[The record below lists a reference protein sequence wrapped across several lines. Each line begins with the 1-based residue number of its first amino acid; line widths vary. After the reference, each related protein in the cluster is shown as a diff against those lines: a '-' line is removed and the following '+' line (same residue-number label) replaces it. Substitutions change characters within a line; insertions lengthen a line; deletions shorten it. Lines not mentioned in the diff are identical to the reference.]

1 MPTIGTIG
9 VSPTVCS
16 ILLQKQQGLI
26 GLTPDEVRIASSR
39 VKLNTRTALVPFC
52 GICKYYHGGGHVSFF
67 KRGSMF
73 NADVTI
79 CKQLRYTSCGRGKA
93 KWRGTQFCQQSW
105 SWSCAAFPFAGLP
118 FNCLTIFLWFL
129 EHSHTQSLIGSRL
142 HLAKENAVA
151 VDVAVDGCACR
162 LSCQFIF
169 YNNSHKYRHAQRN
182 DSKSTKRQTERDR
195 GRQARE
201 L

>member
-1 MPTIGTIG
+1 MERA
-9 VSPTVCS
+9 
-16 ILLQKQQGLI
+16 Q
-26 GLTPDEVRIASSR
+26 R
-39 VKLNTRTALVPFC
+39 
-52 GICKYYHGGGHVSFF
+52 
-67 KRGSMF
+67 
-73 NADVTI
+73 
-79 CKQLRYTSCGRGKA
+79 
-93 KWRGTQFCQQSW
+93 TQFCQQSW

-182 DSKSTKRQTERDR
+182 DSKSTNRQTERDR
-195 GRQARE
+195 NRVAEGERQASQRVVTPFP
-201 L
+201 LPYGKRGRNLQQLHAKHTHSHPSHTTKTIKHVQCGFVIGYRDGKIKHKKRKSLGKFGKMLQPN

>member
-1 MPTIGTIG
+1 M
-9 VSPTVCS
+9 
-16 ILLQKQQGLI
+16 
-26 GLTPDEVRIASSR
+26 A
-39 VKLNTRTALVPFC
+39 
-52 GICKYYHGGGHVSFF
+52 GG
-67 KRGSMF
+67 KRNGG
-73 NADVTI
+73 A
-79 CKQLRYTSCGRGKA
+79 QR
-93 KWRGTQFCQQSW
+93 TQFCQQSW

-151 VDVAVDGCACR
+151 ADVDVDVAVVGCACR

-195 GRQARE
+195 TSVTEAEG
-201 L
+201 

>member
-26 GLTPDEVRIASSR
+26 GLTPDEVRIASNR
-39 VKLNTRTALVPFC
+39 VKLNIRTALVPFC

-93 KWRGTQFCQQSW
+93 KWRGRKGLSFPAVLELVLCCVSFCR
-105 SWSCAAFPFAGLP
+105 FAIQLSDDI
-118 FNCLTIFLWFL
+118 FMVFRALT
-129 EHSHTQSLIGSRL
+129 HTVSNWKSSSLGQGKRCRCRCRRRRL
-142 HLAKENAVA
+142 
-151 VDVAVDGCACR
+151 R
-162 LSCQFIF
+162 LSPKLSI
-169 YNNSHKYRHAQRN
+169 HI
-182 DSKSTKRQTERDR
+182 
-195 GRQARE
+195 